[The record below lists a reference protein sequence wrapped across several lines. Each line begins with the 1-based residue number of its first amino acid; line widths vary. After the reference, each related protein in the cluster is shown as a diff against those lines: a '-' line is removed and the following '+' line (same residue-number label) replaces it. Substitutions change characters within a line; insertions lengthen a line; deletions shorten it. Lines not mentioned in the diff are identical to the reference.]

1 MTGEEKY
8 RAIAACDAACDG
20 LFYYGVV
27 TTGIYCRPSCPSRTP
42 KRENLRF
49 FASREEAEAAGF
61 RPCKRCRPGGGP
73 GLQPQSTAD
82 PDPLPPGGG
91 PGRTPGGLRRRPRP
105 EGAPPFA
112 GGPHSRIAPPY
123 KKDPCAH
130 GPFLCLPP
138 VTQPLKP
145 PPVQLK
151 EQHQHPIGEEERQEL
166 PAGFH
171 LSGDEQPSHL
181 VNPAG
186 RY

>member
-91 PGRTPGGLRRRPRP
+91 PGRAPGGLRRRPRP

-112 GGPHSRIAPPY
+112 GGPHSRIARHI
-123 KKDPCAH
+123 KKTRAPT
-130 GPFLCLPP
+130 GLFCLPP
-138 VTQPLKP
+138 GTQPLKP

-151 EQHQHPIGEEERQEL
+151 EQHHRPRGKEKRQEL
-166 PAGFH
+166 PAGSH

>member
-1 MTGEEKY
+1 MTDEEKY

-42 KRENLRF
+42 KRENLCF

-91 PGRTPGGLRRRPRP
+91 PGRAPGGLRRRPRP

-130 GPFLCLPP
+130 GPFYAFRLSPSRLNRRQFSSKSSTTAPEGRRNGRSS
-138 VTQPLKP
+138 QPGSTCP
-145 PPVQLK
+145 EMNSRPTW
-151 EQHQHPIGEEERQEL
+151 
-166 PAGFH
+166 
-171 LSGDEQPSHL
+171 
-181 VNPAG
+181 
-186 RY
+186 